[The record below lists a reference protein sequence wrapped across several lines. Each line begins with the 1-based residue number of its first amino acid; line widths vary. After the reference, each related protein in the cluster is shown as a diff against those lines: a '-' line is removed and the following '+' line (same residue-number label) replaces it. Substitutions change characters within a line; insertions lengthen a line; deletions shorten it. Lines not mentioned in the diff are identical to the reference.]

1 MWARLRPLQQRRLL
15 FTRSSPGGS
24 TSSAAASA
32 GRLISSLPPPP
43 AAAGGGGSVSRRQ
56 GIALVAGG
64 GGGGSRGGGSR
75 GGGGGR
81 GKERQQQQQGKVPT
95 ATRSGQL
102 TQQQRQGGGGG
113 GGGGGEWPPAAAA
126 AAGSSSHGLVDAKAD
141 ADRFFDILMLPSQSP
156 MVSKKEELKLAE
168 VDEDKLFRRHV
179 RTAKR
184 YNLLIRAQAERMGL
198 APIERT
204 FENMLRHGIVPNVE
218 IYTSMVVACAKNKDP
233 HAAERYLA
241 RMTEEGLE
249 PNIWTYTALAQ
260 AYTRAGQLQDA
271 FQVLERLKEASIR
284 PNVRHHHQQ
293 QHQQQHQHQ
302 QLIVL
307 VVGGVLGGVIYTSLI
322 HGCLLA
328 DNVDRAWDTFDH
340 MRQREA
346 IEPDEVTFT
355 LMITACAQ
363 KGQVERAR
371 NVMEEMQLLQLS
383 PTEVTYNAQIGAYYY
398 AEAFLNLERMKAAG
412 FRPDEVTYSA
422 LLHASSR
429 NGDVKMAE
437 IVFKSMNDS
446 GMLVAKPE
454 ATRFWNSLLSA
465 YASAQPHADSLT
477 RTTTIATAARIIH
490 TMKQIG
496 QQADRYTANTLLSL
510 YAHAHRIRSVEALFD
525 AAFLP
530 PRPLSAASAAPVV
543 VASQGAA
550 TAVVDHSA
558 GQSPP
563 GPVSDSDDMGRRG
576 DGGDLWAFGERFT
589 PDVVTYTCLVQLYA
603 DTRRPDKALHA
614 WQLMKESGVE
624 PNMRTYEYMVRCLAR
639 SGYLNS
645 AMKTLREMREK
656 GFVPSHHVVTL
667 LMQRTQS

>member
-1 MWARLRPLQQRRLL
+1 M
-15 FTRSSPGGS
+15 
-24 TSSAAASA
+24 
-32 GRLISSLPPPP
+32 
-43 AAAGGGGSVSRRQ
+43 
-56 GIALVAGG
+56 
-64 GGGGSRGGGSR
+64 
-75 GGGGGR
+75 
-81 GKERQQQQQGKVPT
+81 
-95 ATRSGQL
+95 
-102 TQQQRQGGGGG
+102 
-113 GGGGGEWPPAAAA
+113 
-126 AAGSSSHGLVDAKAD
+126 DAKAD

-284 PNVRHHHQQ
+284 PNV
-293 QHQQQHQHQ
+293 
-302 QLIVL
+302 
-307 VVGGVLGGVIYTSLI
+307 VIYTSLI

-383 PTEVTYNAQIGAYYY
+383 PTEVTYNAQIDACAQRRDYY

-525 AAFLP
+525 VAFLP

-667 LMQRTQS
+667 LMQRTQAYPELRDEVRRLTGLPVPVKVDEKSILALRLRRAGRSDHNPFASPGRRSPPLHYPL